1 VVPLTVAAASN
12 AIASLWPWTQDTQYY
27 SQCCTA
33 YLLYEV
39 TYHRVVEE
47 LNGCPLNAFTNIF
60 LLLLFESCFHHH
72 LMELL
77 IAKIDDKLL
86 KPIPFK
92 HLEPIHIQ
100 DAQHSSFTI
109 VFHLQQ
115 QKLILYKAI
124 QLNTAKKF
132 LCNCLNKFS
141 DILLAFFLNYIN

>member
-1 VVPLTVAAASN
+1 MVPQTGTAASTT
-12 AIASLWPWTQDTQYY
+12 IALLWPWTQDTKYQ

-33 YLLYEV
+33 YLFYEV
-39 TYHRVVEE
+39 TNHRVVEE

-60 LLLLFESCFHHH
+60 FLLLLESCFHYH

-86 KPIPFK
+86 KSIPFK
-92 HLEPIHIQ
+92 HLKPIHIQ

-109 VFHLQQ
+109 VFHLQR
-115 QKLILYKAI
+115 QKLILYKAL

-132 LCNCLNKFS
+132 LCTCLNKFS
-141 DILLAFFLNYIN
+141 DVLFLNYVH